1 MFADIDLFYF
11 SNLIFQKNIYIVE
24 EERDCIDIDDIGKL
38 KNSPRLVF
46 INTEC
51 TNLIVVNDDEELTRN
66 INKKTFYNSL

>member
-24 EERDCIDIDDIGKL
+24 EELDCIDIDDIGKL

-51 TNLIVVNDDEELTRN
+51 TNLIVVNDNEELTRN